1 MKYFEFYLL
10 EHVDKSLRY
19 AHAALKT
26 LARDLNSQELTEAV
40 EFLDK
45 AYEKIGRVYVDAE
58 IEWGRED
65 DSC

>member
-40 EFLDK
+40 ECLDK
-45 AYEKIGRVYVDAE
+45 AYEKIGRVYVDAN
-58 IEWGRED
+58 IEWETRK
-65 DSC
+65 

>member
-26 LARDLNSQELTEAV
+26 LARDLNNQELTEAV
-40 EFLDK
+40 ECLDK
-45 AYEKIGRVYVDAE
+45 AYEKIGRVYVDAN
-58 IEWGRED
+58 IEWETRK
-65 DSC
+65 

>member
-40 EFLDK
+40 ECLDK

-58 IEWGRED
+58 IEWETRK
-65 DSC
+65 